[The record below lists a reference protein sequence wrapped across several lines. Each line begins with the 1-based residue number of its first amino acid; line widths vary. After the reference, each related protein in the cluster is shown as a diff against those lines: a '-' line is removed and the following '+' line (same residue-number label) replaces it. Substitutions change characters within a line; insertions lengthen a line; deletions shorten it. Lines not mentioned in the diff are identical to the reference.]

1 MPSRPPRP
9 EAPPPG
15 GTRAAAAAVALVYL
29 PGDVAPQVIA
39 KGRGVLAEEILRRA
53 REAGVYVHAAP
64 ELVSLLMQVDLDERI
79 PEALYRAVAEILAWL
94 YGLEAQARAAP
105 PAP

>member
-1 MPSRPPRP
+1 MHSRPPRP
-9 EAPPPG
+9 EVTLP
-15 GTRAAAAAVALVYL
+15 AAAGAEAAAVALVYH

-39 KGRGVLAEEILRRA
+39 KGRGLLAEEILRRA

-79 PEALYRAVAEILAWL
+79 PESLYLAVAEVLVWL
-94 YGLEAQARAAP
+94 YGLEAQALAR
-105 PAP
+105 